1 MSSGTMTRRDAL
13 RVGALSGLGLAAG
26 AVPVAAATRKA
37 PTTPAEALERLME
50 GNARFTRGAMD
61 APRRGASRIDEL
73 AGGQA
78 PYAAILGCADSRVPP
93 EILFDEGLGD
103 LFTVRVA
110 GNIATPEEIASLE
123 YAVGVLGSQVILVL
137 GHSSCGAVTAAV
149 EGKAVPGQISALF
162 QHITPAVPAGADIQT
177 AVEANARYQAKI
189 LSTSSPVIREA
200 IASGAVEVRP
210 AVYNLQDGAV
220 HLLD

>member
-1 MSSGTMTRRDAL
+1 MRTPGTPD
-13 RVGALSGLGLAAG
+13 
-26 AVPVAAATRKA
+26 
-37 PTTPAEALERLME
+37 EALERLMA
-50 GNARFTRGAMD
+50 GNGRFTRGSME
-61 APRRGASRIDEL
+61 APRRDGGRVREL

-110 GNIATPEEIASLE
+110 GNVASPEEIASLE
-123 YAVGVLGSQVILVL
+123 YAVGVLGSKVILVL
-137 GHSSCGAVTAAV
+137 GHTSCGAVTAAV

-177 AVEANARYQAKI
+177 AVEANARHQTKI
-189 LSTSSPVIREA
+189 LTTSSPVIREA
-200 IASGAVEVRP
+200 IEAGTVEVRP
-210 AVYNLQDGAV
+210 AVYSLESGEV
-220 HLLD
+220 TLLG